1 MTLTPAQPL
10 PGPDQR
16 FLDVLLGAK
25 RILVMGH
32 LHPDGDSVGSSVAL
46 TLALASLG
54 REVTMGYYG
63 RLYQHLRFLVE
74 NLACCRLITSEK
86 SELAEFDL
94 LVMVDCLHPDRIWD
108 GFSDLG
114 SLPPRLI
121 IDHHPGDPFKAA
133 PLAVYHN
140 YLVSSTGEL
149 VFKVIENLA
158 VTWTRPLAESLLA
171 AIMSDTGFFSQNNT
185 TPECFRQ
192 ASFLIAAGAR
202 TEYVVSRLKRNW
214 TQARVRLLRA
224 ALGALEIS
232 PNGQLASVIL
242 TQAMLD
248 EAGAT
253 FDDMEG
259 FVEYPRSLA
268 GVEVAALFRVDGRGR
283 TRVSLRSGITYSV
296 KELAERYGGGGHR
309 QAAAYTDPAADPA
322 EARARFMAEAFL
334 YLKPL

>member
-1 MTLTPAQPL
+1 MDL
-10 PGPDQR
+10 
-16 FLDVLLGAK
+16 LLGAK
-25 RILVMGH
+25 RLLVMGH

-63 RLYQHLRFLVE
+63 RLGQHLHFLVE
-74 NLACCRLITSEK
+74 SLPSCRLIKGDK
-86 SELAEFDL
+86 SELNEYDL

-108 GFSDLG
+108 GFNDLAI
-114 SLPPRLI
+114 LPPRLI
-121 IDHHPGDPFKAA
+121 IDHHPGDPFKAG

-140 YLVSSTGEL
+140 HLVSSTGEL
-149 VFKVIENLA
+149 VFKVLESLEIH
-158 VTWTRPLAESLLA
+158 WTRPMAESLLA
-171 AIMSDTGFFSQNNT
+171 AIMADTGFFSQNNT

-192 ASFLIAAGAR
+192 ASVLIAAGAR
-202 TEYVVSRLKRNW
+202 VEYVVSRLKRNW

-232 PNGQLASVIL
+232 ANGQVASVIL

-253 FDDMEG
+253 MDDMEG

-283 TRVSLRSGITYSV
+283 TRVSLRSGLGYSV